1 MREEREAILV
11 QMKDV
16 ETRCQRQAKVIEDLT
31 GQLEGRT
38 HRSRRRSG
46 AGVDGLM
53 DPVRALLLDYAL
65 LHPPHINHAG
75 GGGRAV
81 APPCINHTCRDGGGL
96 FLHDS
101 AITVFLLALGR

>member
-46 AGVDGLM
+46 AGMDGLM
-53 DPVRALLLDYAL
+53 DPVRAFALLHFALLDFAL
-65 LHPPHINHAG
+65 LHPPHINHVG
-75 GGGRAV
+75 GGVGACCCSPMHQSH
-81 APPCINHTCRDGGGL
+81 A
-96 FLHDS
+96 
-101 AITVFLLALGR
+101 